1 MSSLHQNVIT
11 LIGAADTL
19 SQLIQ
24 IMMIIILG
32 RIIIVSARGG
42 YKRWTNDGQT
52 MDKRWTTHG

>member
-32 RIIIVSARGG
+32 RIIIVSARQWANVRYAAGNPQSAG
-42 YKRWTNDGQT
+42 
-52 MDKRWTTHG
+52 DKA

>member
-24 IMMIIILG
+24 INYDDYYY
-32 RIIIVSARGG
+32 S
-42 YKRWTNDGQT
+42 
-52 MDKRWTTHG
+52 